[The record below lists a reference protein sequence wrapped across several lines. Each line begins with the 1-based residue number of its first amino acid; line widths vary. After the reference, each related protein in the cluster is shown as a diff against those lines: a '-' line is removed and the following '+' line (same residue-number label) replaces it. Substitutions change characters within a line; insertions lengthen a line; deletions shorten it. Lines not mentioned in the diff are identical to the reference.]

1 MSFESEKRF
10 NDLQHFP
17 RGIRR
22 SGNFTVGESDLLER
36 LDKVVVAPLRSHR
49 EGKPILRLNP
59 LVQVAGDNYFVRVQD
74 LAAMPVQSLHQ
85 PICNL
90 SAEREALLAALSLLF
105 TGL

>member
-1 MSFESEKRF
+1 MHQFDVYPNPNPDSCERLPYLVV
-10 NDLQHFP
+10 LQ
-17 RGIRR
+17 
-22 SGNFTVGESDLLER
+22 SDLLER
-36 LDKVVVAPLRSHR
+36 LDKVVVAPLRRHR

-59 LVQVAGDNYFVRVQD
+59 LVQVAGDDYFVRVQD
-74 LAAMPVQSLHQ
+74 LAAMPVESLHQ

>member
-1 MSFESEKRF
+1 MHQFDVYPNPNPDSCERLPYLVV
-10 NDLQHFP
+10 LQ
-17 RGIRR
+17 
-22 SGNFTVGESDLLER
+22 SDLLER